1 MKTVRGEERV
11 GVERGK
17 KERVEEMGEGGMSR
31 VWIKVKPGTVGTDE
45 KGGQREERGE
55 RVEV

>member
-1 MKTVRGEERV
+1 MRRGWGWREERE
-11 GVERGK
+11 GRRNG
-17 KERVEEMGEGGMSR
+17 RGGMSR